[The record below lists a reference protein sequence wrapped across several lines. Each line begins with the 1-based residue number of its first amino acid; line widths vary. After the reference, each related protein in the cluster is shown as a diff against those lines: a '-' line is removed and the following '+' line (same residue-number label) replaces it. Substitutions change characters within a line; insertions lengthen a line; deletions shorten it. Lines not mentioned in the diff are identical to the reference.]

1 MAMFLPPWQAIKMP
15 ISGKIVDTG
24 RFSGFALRFGGSSAV
39 MNDPKLQLKREMMQL
54 KDGAKIFYQAIRPKE
69 KVVTHVC
76 IFLHGYMGSGDLFL
90 HFPAEWARRG
100 ALVLVPDL
108 PGHGRSDGLL
118 TYVPDWW
125 AWVDQIW
132 ESIGMMLAE
141 EAGGSLPTF
150 VSGASLGGGLA
161 VCLCLKQPKFFQGAI
176 LLCPM
181 LTVSDELKPPMG
193 LAPRLGTGREFGFTY
208 PDWLDEHL
216 SEMRTPFI
224 IMHGNADKITDPE
237 TSKRL
242 YKESTTV
249 DKTLKL
255 YDGVYHAELL
265 HGIYEPKILPK
276 LEENLQLC
284 PLPLLQIMM
293 DSVLASS
300 VDYSVEDGQGLFEL
314 ATKLAE
320 QLEEAGLQDVS
331 ELRAEWA
338 NDTIYTYPLL
348 FGSRHH
354 DCHGFALKIYV
365 YEVPAP
371 LTEKQLDCA
380 LGQWGTEVLFH
391 RYLLSSSCRTL
402 EPEEADFFLV
412 PVYSTC
418 LFTKERL

>member
-1 MAMFLPPWQAIKMP
+1 MPWRLPLLA
-15 ISGKIVDTG
+15 V
-24 RFSGFALRFGGSSAV
+24 SSAEAV
-39 MNDPKLQLKREMMQL
+39 SLQCA
-54 KDGAKIFYQAIRPKE
+54 G
-69 KVVTHVC
+69 
-76 IFLHGYMGSGDLFL
+76 G
-90 HFPAEWARRG
+90 
-100 ALVLVPDL
+100 L
-108 PGHGRSDGLL
+108 P
-118 TYVPDWW
+118 
-125 AWVDQIW
+125 
-132 ESIGMMLAE
+132 
-141 EAGGSLPTF
+141 EAGLPEE
-150 VSGASLGGGLA
+150 
-161 VCLCLKQPKFFQGAI
+161 FFQQYETWHAAY
-176 LLCPM
+176 LRD
-181 LTVSDELKPPMG
+181 S
-193 LAPRLGTGREFGFTY
+193 LARSREF
-208 PDWLDEHL
+208 
-216 SEMRTPFI
+216 
-224 IMHGNADKITDPE
+224 
-237 TSKRL
+237 
-242 YKESTTV
+242 
-249 DKTLKL
+249 
-255 YDGVYHAELL
+255 L

-418 LFTKERL
+418 LFTKENLENDEAAATVIWDPLLKYLFSQPYFTRRKQMDHIFIFADGQSARVWDSYDLVQSNAIFMMVESKCPTWDEPARRYSDIKPCMSSWKDIVIPGHTDHARLQAMRMENRPSDLRDLLMTFHGSHSGNKEVYHECAVRDRILALADMEGVDVGGFIPDYFTVKGRSHFCLIPAGTSPWTNQLYEP